1 VARQL
6 ICGRHSTGKG
16 ESDVKQ
22 VLRVTIAVA
31 VLATS
36 ISTATPASAE
46 KPGGVLRMPMITS
59 PASMSIHEESTIAAL
74 GPMMGVFNNL
84 VMFDQHVP
92 QNSLESIVP
101 DLALS
106 WSLSEDGKDLTFKL
120 RQGVKW
126 HDGTPFTAKDVKC
139 TWELISGAATEKLR
153 VNPRKSWYRNLD
165 SVTVDGD
172 DDVTFHLKRPQT
184 SFIALLASG
193 WSPVYP
199 CHVAPRDM
207 RAHPIGTGPFKF
219 VEFKPNE
226 SVKVVR
232 NPDYWKPGR
241 PHLDAIEYTIM
252 PTPAT
257 AILAFAAGKFDRSWQ
272 GIMSIPLMK
281 QLKDQEPHAE
291 CTIVPW
297 NIPRQMLVN
306 RSKPPFD
313 NAELRR
319 AMVLTVDRQAF
330 IDILSDGQGEIG
342 GAMMPPPAGSWG
354 MPPELLQTLPGYG
367 SDIAKNR
374 AEAREIMKKLGYGP
388 DKRLAVT
395 LTTRNAPAYRDPAVL
410 MIDQLKE
417 IYIDGTL
424 NAIDTTQWYP
434 TVMRK
439 DYTIG
444 LTVSENGLD
453 DPDQQFYENFSCS
466 AERNYTGYCSAEVD
480 KLIDRQSSEPDTGKR
495 KQIVWE
501 IERKLAEDAARP
513 ALFYP
518 KSAACWQPYFK
529 GHTMMVNGNYNG
541 WRFED
546 AWLDK

>member
-1 VARQL
+1 MKADL
-6 ICGRHSTGKG
+6 WS
-16 ESDVKQ
+16 
-22 VLRVTIAVA
+22 
-31 VLATS
+31 LA
-36 ISTATPASAE
+36 AGGLLAGLLLCEPAQAE
-46 KPGGVLRMPMITS
+46 KSGGVLRVPLGTS
-59 PASMSIHEESTIAAL
+59 PASMSIHEESTIATL

-92 QNSLESIVP
+92 QNSLNSIVP
-101 DLALS
+101 DLASS
-106 WSLSEDGKDLTFKL
+106 WSQSEDGKELTFKL
-120 RQGVKW
+120 RPGIKW
-126 HDGTPFTAKDVKC
+126 HDGKPFTARDVKC
-139 TWELISGAATEKLR
+139 TWDLIAGTAPEKFR
-153 VNPRKSWYRNLD
+153 INPRKAWYRNLEE
-165 SVTVDGD
+165 VTPNGD
-172 DDVTFHLKRPQT
+172 LEVTFRLKRLQT
-184 SFIALLASG
+184 SFIALIASG

-199 CHVAPRDM
+199 CHVSPREM
-207 RAHPIGTGPFKF
+207 RTHPIGTGPFKF

-226 SVKVVR
+226 SVKVAR

-241 PHLDAIEYTIM
+241 PYLDAVEYSLM
-252 PTPAT
+252 PNPAT
-257 AILAFAAGKFDRSWQ
+257 SILAFGAGKFDRTGQ

-281 QLKDQEPHAE
+281 QLKDQAPNAE
-291 CTIVPW
+291 CQVVPW

-319 AMVLTVDRQAF
+319 AMVLTLDRRAF
-330 IDILSDGQGEIG
+330 IDILGDGQGEIG

-354 MPPELLQTLPGYG
+354 MPPEVLQTLPGYG
-367 SDIAKNR
+367 SDVAKNR

-395 LTTRNAPAYRDPAVL
+395 VTTRNVAAYRDPSVL
-410 MIDQLKE
+410 LIDQLKE

-439 DYTIG
+439 DYAVG

-453 DPDQQFYENFSCS
+453 DPDQQFYENFSCG

-480 KLIDRQSSEPDTGKR
+480 QLIDRQSSEPDSGKR

-518 KSAACWQPYFK
+518 MSAACWQPYFK

-541 WRFED
+541 WRLED

>member
-1 VARQL
+1 
-6 ICGRHSTGKG
+6 
-16 ESDVKQ
+16 VKP
-22 VLRVTIAVA
+22 VFRTALSAA
-31 VLATS
+31 ALL
-36 ISTATPASAE
+36 TATVVFAPAEAE
-46 KPGGVLRMPMITS
+46 KSGGVLRMPMITS

-92 QNSLESIVP
+92 QNSLKSIVP
-101 DLALS
+101 DLASS
-106 WSLSEDGKDLTFKL
+106 WSLSEDGKELTFKL
-120 RQGVKW
+120 RRGVKW
-126 HDGTPFTAKDVKC
+126 HDGKPFTAKDVKC
-139 TWELISGAATEKLR
+139 TWDLIAGTAAEKFR

-165 SVTVDGD
+165 SVTVSGD
-172 DDVTFHLKRPQT
+172 DEVAFHLNRPQN

-199 CHVAPRDM
+199 CHVSPRDM
-207 RAHPIGTGPFKF
+207 RAHPVGTGPFKF

-226 SVKVVR
+226 SIKVAR

-241 PHLDAIEYTIM
+241 PYLDAIEYTIM

-257 AILAFAAGKFDRSWQ
+257 AILAFAAGKFDRAWQ

-281 QLKDQEPHAE
+281 QLKDQEPNAE
-291 CTIVPW
+291 CTVVPW

-313 NAELRR
+313 NAEVRR
-319 AMVLTVDRQAF
+319 AMVLTLDRQAF

-342 GAMMPPPAGSWG
+342 GAMMPPPAGTWG
-354 MPPELLQTLPGYG
+354 MPPEVLQTLPGYG
-367 SDIAKNR
+367 SDVAKNR

-388 DKRLAVT
+388 DKRLSVT

-410 MIDQLKE
+410 LIDQLKE

-424 NAIDTTQWYP
+424 TAIDTTQWYP

-439 DYTIG
+439 DYSIG

-453 DPDQQFYENFSCS
+453 DPDQQFYENFSCG
-466 AERNYTGYCSAEVD
+466 AERNYTGYCNAEVD
-480 KLIDRQSSEPDTGKR
+480 KQIDQQSSEPDIVKR
-495 KQIVWE
+495 KQIVWQ

-518 KSAACWQPYFK
+518 MSAACWQPYFK

>member
-1 VARQL
+1 MRPVPGASLAR
-6 ICGRHSTGKG
+6 GKG
-16 ESDVKQ
+16 WRQMKAN
-22 VLRVTIAVA
+22 LRT
-31 VLATS
+31 LATAALLAS
-36 ISTATPASAE
+36 LWASEPALAQ
-46 KPGGVLRMPMITS
+46 KQGGILRMPAITS
-59 PASMSIHEESTIAAL
+59 PASMSIHEESTIATL

-92 QNSLESIVP
+92 QNRLESIVA
-101 DLALS
+101 DLASS
-106 WSLSEDGKDLTFKL
+106 WSWSEDGKELTFKL

-126 HDGTPFTAKDVKC
+126 HDGRPFTAADVKC
-139 TWELISGAATEKLR
+139 TWEMIAGTSAEKFR

-165 SVTVDGD
+165 AVTTNGD
-172 DDVTFHLKRPQT
+172 HEVSFHLKRPQA

-199 CHVAPRDM
+199 CHVSPRDM
-207 RAHPIGTGPFKF
+207 RQHPIGTGPFKL

-226 SVKVVR
+226 SIKVTR
-232 NPDYWKPGR
+232 NPEYWKPGR
-241 PHLDAIEYTIM
+241 PYLDGIEYTLM
-252 PTPAT
+252 STPAT
-257 AILAFAAGKFDRSWQ
+257 AILAFTAGKFDRAWQ

-281 QLKDQEPHAE
+281 QLKDQAPNAE
-291 CTIVPW
+291 CTVVPW

-313 NAELRR
+313 NADLRR
-319 AMVLTVDRQAF
+319 AMVLTLDRRAF
-330 IDILSDGQGEIG
+330 IDILSDGEGSIG

-354 MPPELLQTLPGYG
+354 MPPEMLQTLPGFG
-367 SDIAKNR
+367 SDVAANR

-388 DKRLAVT
+388 DKRLTVT
-395 LTTRNAPAYRDPAVL
+395 VTTRNAPAYRDAAVL
-410 MIDQLKE
+410 LIDQVKE

-439 DYTIG
+439 DYTVG

-453 DPDQQFYENFSCS
+453 DPDQQFYENFSCG

-480 KLIDRQSSEPDTGKR
+480 QLIDRQSSEPDTAKR

-513 ALFYP
+513 AIFYP
-518 KSAACWQPYFK
+518 MSAACWQPYFK

-541 WRFED
+541 WRLED